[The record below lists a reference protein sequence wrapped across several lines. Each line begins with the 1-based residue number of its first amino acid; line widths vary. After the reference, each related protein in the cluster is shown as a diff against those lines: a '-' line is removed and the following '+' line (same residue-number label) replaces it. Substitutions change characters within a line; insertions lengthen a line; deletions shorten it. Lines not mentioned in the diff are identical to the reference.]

1 MTRTICAVGT
11 LMVALS
17 ASVHIGAQAPAA
29 GPEAPTYSR
38 DVAPILYNRCTMCHR
53 PGEIGPMSLLT
64 YTDTRPWARSIG
76 TRVAV
81 GSMPPWH
88 ADPSIGEFV
97 NDRRLTPAE
106 KDTIAAR
113 AAAGAPEGNP
123 KDLPAQPRYA
133 EGWTIGEPDVV
144 LPMQEEYPISVSGT
158 IGQPDAGTMN
168 GGNYSLAGGFW
179 EIISA
184 IQTPGAPLLTIHFTT
199 GNRAVVSWP
208 SSSTGFTLQQ
218 NANLNTGSWG
228 TPSEAVTDNG
238 TNKFITVNS
247 PTGNRFYRLFK
258 P

>member
-1 MTRTICAVGT
+1 MKTNQAWRIPHSEGT
-11 LMVALS
+11 AR
-17 ASVHIGAQAPAA
+17 SVLECGSPL
-29 GPEAPTYSR
+29 P
-38 DVAPILYNRCTMCHR
+38 LCHR
-53 PGEIGPMSLLT
+53 PSASKS
-64 YTDTRPWARSIG
+64 ARGLAQSKTWRCI
-76 TRVAV
+76 T
-81 GSMPPWH
+81 
-88 ADPSIGEFV
+88 
-97 NDRRLTPAE
+97 
-106 KDTIAAR
+106 
-113 AAAGAPEGNP
+113 AAALLFIVVTDAC
-123 KDLPAQPRYA
+123 AQNYSID
-133 EGWTIGEPDVV
+133 WHTIDGGGGTSTGG
-144 LPMQEEYPISVSGT
+144 MFSVSGT

-238 TNKFITVNS
+238 TNKFITLNS